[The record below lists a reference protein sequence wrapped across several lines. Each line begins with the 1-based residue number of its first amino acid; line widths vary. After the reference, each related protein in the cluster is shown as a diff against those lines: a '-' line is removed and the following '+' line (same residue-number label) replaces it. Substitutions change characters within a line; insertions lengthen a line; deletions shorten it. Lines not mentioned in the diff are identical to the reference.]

1 MVYTNRIPRNI
12 CDRLCPAPPA
22 RVSSRSGEDGPGKQT
37 ARPPHFTARSTGAAG
52 GEGLAQV
59 PPPAQGEAGLHTQE
73 AWHLSPALG
82 RLCVSPANS
91 PPPPPPRPPGSGD
104 LRCPTDRVSRAPP
117 ATETD
122 EEKPGH
128 APRWL
133 LRSHG
138 HRGFSTLFKKVQ
150 IRRLCVFFFFFPDLQ
165 FKKILWETI
174 GSKRNIFQSP
184 SNEQI

>member
-1 MVYTNRIPRNI
+1 M
-12 CDRLCPAPPA
+12 
-22 RVSSRSGEDGPGKQT
+22 SSRSGEDSPGKQT
-37 ARPPHFTARSTGAAG
+37 ARPPHFTARSTRAAG

-59 PPPAQGEAGLHTQE
+59 PPPARGEAGFHTQE
-73 AWHLSPALG
+73 AWHLSLALG

-150 IRRLCVFFFFFPDLQ
+150 IRRLCVFFFFSL
-165 FKKILWETI
+165 TYN
-174 GSKRNIFQSP
+174 SKRYYGRPSGVKGTFSKVRAMSRYKTLSRNISVREKFLLLH
-184 SNEQI
+184 